1 MKKINQYRK
10 LFGAKPASTLADLK
24 STYRSLVKEHHPDRH
39 APDSPEHAVAEE
51 KSKAVIEAYHFL
63 VSIAPETKEA
73 GLSAYTETVNNA
85 AVTKITFEKEVLEI
99 TFADGSSYEYFK
111 VPEDLYLKLV
121 YAPVPTR
128 FARRHIVHSFLYR
141 QATKRDDVDV
151 QAVRA

>member
-10 LFGAKPASTLADLK
+10 LFGVKPAATLAELK
-24 STYRSLVKEHHPDRH
+24 GIYRNLVKEYHPDRH
-39 APDSPEHAVAEE
+39 QPDTPEHTEAEE

-63 VSIAPETKEA
+63 VSIAPETKDA
-73 GLSAYTETVNNA
+73 GLAAYTETVNTA

-99 TFADGSSYEYFK
+99 CFSDGSSYEYFK
-111 VPEDLYLKLV
+111 VPEDLYLKLI

-141 QATKRDDVDV
+141 QATKRDEVDV